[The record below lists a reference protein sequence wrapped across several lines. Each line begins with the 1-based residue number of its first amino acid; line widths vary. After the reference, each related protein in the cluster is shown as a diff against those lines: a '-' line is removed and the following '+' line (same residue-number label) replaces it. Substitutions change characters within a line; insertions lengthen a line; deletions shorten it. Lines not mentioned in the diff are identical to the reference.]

1 MFFWRGIYKC
11 INEQCYSSFNCIIKG
26 EPTHGGSIL
35 ITWPKIRIHHEKL
48 KKVFKIKIVSNF
60 FLNFCFK
67 KIKRLSGINRKQ
79 TAKNIF
85 VYGIKVVR
93 NQNILI
99 NRENKCKMRF

>member
-11 INEQCYSSFNCIIKG
+11 INEQCYSSFNCIIKD

-67 KIKRLSGINRKQ
+67 NKQPKIYLFMETRWLE
-79 TAKNIF
+79 
-85 VYGIKVVR
+85 IKT
-93 NQNILI
+93 
-99 NRENKCKMRF
+99 F